1 MNFPGDTNL
10 LKEQR
15 PGKCIAGDSFA
26 GKHREISFEFEL
38 PFNPHDPANTG
49 QPNWFF
55 CNKCTSMFFASP
67 GDDPLQVTGVCHAG
81 GQHDRGG
88 TSLNFVLP
96 HDLPGSLGPGVQ
108 RGWSFCAKCS
118 GLVFF
123 GDSAQAGRCPAG
135 DAHVKQGF
143 DFFLQHNDFYLKE
156 VSL

>member
-1 MNFPGDTNL
+1 MGQPGWFFCASCCGMNFPGDTNL

-67 GDDPLQVTGVCHAG
+67 GDDPLQVTGYATQADNTTGAAPRLISFCHTTFRARSAPVFSGAG
-81 GQHDRGG
+81 PFAQ
-88 TSLNFVLP
+88 NV
-96 HDLPGSLGPGVQ
+96 
-108 RGWSFCAKCS
+108 RGWCS
-118 GLVFF
+118 LVI
-123 GDSAQAGRCPAG
+123 QR
-135 DAHVKQGF
+135 K
-143 DFFLQHNDFYLKE
+143 
-156 VSL
+156 